1 MQSERRPETPPW
13 SGMFS
18 SAMQVKTRTILFV
31 LSLITCSSRGFAFG
45 SMNSRQPAAID
56 RPGTRQV
63 SVWHRRSQ
71 PQLSTKRLAS
81 KRTRRAR
88 GARNH
93 GVKVL
98 LPVWHKISVVEV
110 REHSPMLADRVAASS
125 GKGIDHVASQLL
137 QAIRKADAGSGIVE
151 ASAPIA
157 GTAPPL
163 LVMPTALTSVP
174 RAELRCSFNMHDP
187 GCVRR
192 NTLCAEMFAVP
203 GQATPVVR
211 QSKCDWYRVKVEAI
225 GSGELLSGENPPLPF
240 THGAADG
247 TTTIHEGVPE
257 HLDLLAVFEDNRV
270 MLAVL
275 PKQSDHPSMTA
286 TLRLRVLA
294 NQSENGR

>member
-45 SMNSRQPAAID
+45 SMNSRSLLETACGN
-56 RPGTRQV
+56 RSRTRQV
-63 SVWHRRSQ
+63 TVWHRRSQ

-192 NTLCAEMFAVP
+192 KHSLCRD
-203 GQATPVVR
+203 VR
-211 QSKCDWYRVKVEAI
+211 RTGSSDACREAKQMRLVSSQS
-225 GSGELLSGENPPLPF
+225 
-240 THGAADG
+240 
-247 TTTIHEGVPE
+247 
-257 HLDLLAVFEDNRV
+257 
-270 MLAVL
+270 
-275 PKQSDHPSMTA
+275 
-286 TLRLRVLA
+286 
-294 NQSENGR
+294 